1 MSHLLKP
8 PPYCQA
14 PHVNM
19 MLLHCSHK
27 PLCILVGVHSVGVGM
42 REQGAVGPG
51 HARTILMA
59 QRLYPWP
66 AQCRL
71 WGQGWALHLIQ
82 CGGCLL
88 GQGPPPNIVQNFTLC
103 REMRVS
109 RLVDD
114 GGEAGRVA
122 QEVLVQALLLLHCD
136 GRKCK
141 YLLHPSFCFL
151 GNISTANSFWGKK
164 FWQLSLETWSREGR

>member
-8 PPYCQA
+8 PPYYQA

-71 WGQGWALHLIQ
+71 
-82 CGGCLL
+82 
-88 GQGPPPNIVQNFTLC
+88 
-103 REMRVS
+103 
-109 RLVDD
+109 
-114 GGEAGRVA
+114 
-122 QEVLVQALLLLHCD
+122 
-136 GRKCK
+136 
-141 YLLHPSFCFL
+141 
-151 GNISTANSFWGKK
+151 
-164 FWQLSLETWSREGR
+164 